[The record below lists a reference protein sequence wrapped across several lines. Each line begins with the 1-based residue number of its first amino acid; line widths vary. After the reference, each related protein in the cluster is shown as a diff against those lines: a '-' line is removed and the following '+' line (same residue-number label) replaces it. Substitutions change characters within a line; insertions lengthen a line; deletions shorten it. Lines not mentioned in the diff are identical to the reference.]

1 MSADRSQGYP
11 MMAHAA
17 DGHGTPGQGTGS
29 PASTDGSPEEA
40 ERRRQILAILEQGD
54 RDIAAGNGSDW
65 SEVKQ
70 RIRERLAA
78 RTR

>member
-1 MSADRSQGYP
+1 MSAGRSQGYP
-11 MMAHAA
+11 MMARAA
-17 DGHGTPGQGTGS
+17 DGQGSAGS
-29 PASTDGSPEEA
+29 AGNSARPTDGDTDEA

-70 RIRERLAA
+70 RIRARLAA
-78 RTR
+78 RAR

>member
-1 MSADRSQGYP
+1 MSANRSQGFQ
-11 MMAHAA
+11 MMAQA
-17 DGHGTPGQGTGS
+17 DGQGGS
-29 PASTDGSPEEA
+29 GGGGSASLPAISAEEV
-40 ERRRQILAILEQGD
+40 ERRRQLLSILEQGD

-70 RIRERLAA
+70 RVRARLLA